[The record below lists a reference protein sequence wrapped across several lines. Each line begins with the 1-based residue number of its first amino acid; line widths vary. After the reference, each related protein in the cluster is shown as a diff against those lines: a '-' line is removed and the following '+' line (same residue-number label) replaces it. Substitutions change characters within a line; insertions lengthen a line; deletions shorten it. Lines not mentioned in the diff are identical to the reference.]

1 LRQISRPFAGVL
13 RKDPSPLFKYAKR
26 KSKGTKTN
34 KTEIKTGWFCHKPSS
49 IALPLTRCS
58 QKNK

>member
-34 KTEIKTGWFCHKPSS
+34 KM
-49 IALPLTRCS
+49 AL
-58 QKNK
+58 